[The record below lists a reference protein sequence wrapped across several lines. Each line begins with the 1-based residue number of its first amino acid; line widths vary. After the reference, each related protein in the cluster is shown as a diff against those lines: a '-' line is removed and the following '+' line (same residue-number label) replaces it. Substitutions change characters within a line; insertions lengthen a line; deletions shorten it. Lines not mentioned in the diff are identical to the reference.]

1 MSDDTNLDEIAEE
14 LEDYSGADITNLCRD
29 AAMMS
34 MRRMIKDK
42 SLDELKAINRDEI
55 DKPITNE
62 DFRDALDRCKKTV
75 SDVEVCRYD
84 EWMEKHGSS

>member
-1 MSDDTNLDEIAEE
+1 MEEIAEE

-42 SLDELKAINRDEI
+42 SLEELKAINRDEI

-75 SDVEVCRYD
+75 SDVEVSRYG